1 MLIFTQTKNLIVD
14 LTTVQ
19 GKDVTYCQVEKIDT
33 NTFKLQM
40 FVPTEGG
47 QTLADEITI
56 NMRDYA
62 ANGAYEII
70 VLDNGFSPVFG
81 YELIDA
87 SRVEMQR
94 YLTYSP
100 YYLSFTFYVPTDTG
114 LDCLLM
120 SRMPTFYTGI
130 EPAVTTNKFQEIIKE
145 KFPEFDLT
153 LKKHAVKG
161 DLLIKLDP
169 NESLSYIE
177 AQLDF
182 VTKMLFAV
190 VEGDPY
196 MKQRVLEA
204 VNEYSNVK
212 DAFNQNNVFTVKDE
226 HKCCLEI
233 LNGKKYVRDNQ
244 AAYFLQKAQLE
255 GETNGI

>member
-1 MLIFTQTKNLIVD
+1 MQIFTQTRNLIVD

-19 GKDVTYCQVEKIDT
+19 GNDITYCKIEKID
-33 NTFKLQM
+33 NDTFKLQL
-40 FVPTEGG
+40 FTPSESG
-47 QTLADEITI
+47 QIITDEITV
-56 NMRDYA
+56 NMRNYA
-62 ANGAYEII
+62 ANNIYEII
-70 VLDNGFSPVFG
+70 VLYNGFSPVFG
-81 YELIDA
+81 YQLVDA

-100 YYLSFTFYVPTDTG
+100 YYLSFTFYVPTDVS

-120 SRMPTFYTGI
+120 VRMPTYYTGI
-130 EPAVTTNKFQEIIKE
+130 EPIITVDNFQEIVKT
-145 KFPEFDLT
+145 KFPDFIPVLE
-153 LKKHAVKG
+153 KHVIKG
-161 DLLIKLDP
+161 DLLVKLDP

-190 VEGDPY
+190 IEGDPY

-204 VNEYSNVK
+204 VSEYSNVK

-226 HKCCLEI
+226 HKCYEEI

-244 AAYFLQKAQLE
+244 AEYFQQRTQLE
-255 GETNGI
+255 GEV